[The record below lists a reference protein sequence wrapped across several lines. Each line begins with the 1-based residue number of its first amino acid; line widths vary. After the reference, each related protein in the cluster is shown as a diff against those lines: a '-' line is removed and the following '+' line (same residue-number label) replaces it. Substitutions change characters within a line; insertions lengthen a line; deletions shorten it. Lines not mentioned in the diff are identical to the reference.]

1 MRVTEWNEPGPYAVQ
16 SRCEGAPVEKLFV
29 EAVVTDGECQGE
41 FSTVLH
47 WLLRTVAI
55 GPQRDEFYAF
65 VFTETGWNIISCLYF
80 NRERK
85 SRV

>member
-1 MRVTEWNEPGPYAVQ
+1 MRITEWNEPGPYAVQ

-41 FSTVLH
+41 FSTVLR
-47 WLLRTVAI
+47 WLLCTVAT
-55 GPQRDEFYAF
+55 GPQRDAFCAF
-65 VFTETGWNIISCLYF
+65 VFTETGWNIVSCLYF

-85 SRV
+85 SHV